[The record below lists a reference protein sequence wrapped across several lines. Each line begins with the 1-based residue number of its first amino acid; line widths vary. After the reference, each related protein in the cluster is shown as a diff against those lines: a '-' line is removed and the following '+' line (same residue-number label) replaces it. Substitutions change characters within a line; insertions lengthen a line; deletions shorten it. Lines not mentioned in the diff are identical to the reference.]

1 MAGAIAA
8 VVGIDQSLRD
18 VLPDDWRS
26 APIQTTGPGAI
37 QPALR
42 AQYVQF
48 GFRTKQEVLD
58 TIRSPREGT
67 RCVHCPRALSAGHVF
82 PVIADFLNYDGLYLV
97 RDYACSP
104 RCAESHMAD
113 YDFSPHQRM
122 WTRQFLMEWIG
133 VRPDEFVAGPPRTA
147 YDVYAGGVLPVA
159 DPDQELPA
167 KVMVQDAPLA
177 PLSWIMEIHKRESKP
192 VPVFDGLGGK
202 TTDLRRPLVRR
213 DPIARPEAS
222 GKPPMILNLFAK
234 KMDELVASGRARS
247 APRVALASEPARPA
261 PAPRR
266 AASATRKEPEPS
278 AQIAQSAPK
287 RAKAPEPR
295 VGSLAAFLM

>member
-1 MAGAIAA
+1 MAA
-8 VVGIDQSLRD
+8 VAGVDQALRD
-18 VLPDDWRS
+18 VLPEDWRS

-37 QPALR
+37 QTALR

-48 GFRTKQEVLD
+48 GFRTKQEVLE
-58 TIRSPREGT
+58 TVRNPRIGT
-67 RCVHCPRALSAGHVF
+67 RCVHCPCDLSTGHVF

-133 VRPDEFVAGPPRTA
+133 VRPEEFVAGPPRTA
-147 YDVYAGGVLPVA
+147 YDVYAGGVLLAPNSME
-159 DPDQELPA
+159 DLPA

-177 PLSWIMEIHKRESKP
+177 PLSWIMEIHKQESKP

-202 TTDLRRPLVRR
+202 TTDLHRPAVRR
-213 DPIARPEAS
+213 DPIARPEPS
-222 GKPPMILNLFAK
+222 GKPPMILNLFVR
-234 KMDELVASGRARS
+234 KMEELVASGRARS
-247 APRVALASEPARPA
+247 APRAVAQPPA
-261 PAPRR
+261 PDPVPAEDTPPKPPPRR
-266 AASATRKEPEPS
+266 AASAPKKDAVAT
-278 AQIAQSAPK
+278 ASAPK
-287 RAKAPEPR
+287 RPKASEPK
-295 VGSLAAFLM
+295 VGSLAAFLL